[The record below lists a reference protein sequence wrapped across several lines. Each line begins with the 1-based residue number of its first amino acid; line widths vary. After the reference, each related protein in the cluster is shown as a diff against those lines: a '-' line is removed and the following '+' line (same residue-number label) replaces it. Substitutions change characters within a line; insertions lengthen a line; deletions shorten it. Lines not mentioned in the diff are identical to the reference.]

1 MVLRHNHH
9 KKMPACILL
18 AEDEPDLRCLL
29 AEQLEEHGLSVVQ
42 AADGVEALEK
52 LEAHPGLALLLS
64 DIRMPRMDG
73 HALVEAA
80 LALRPELKV
89 LMMTAYPTQ
98 RPAPAALRAREI
110 RTLSKPFNVERMIGV
125 VREMLSRA

>member
-1 MVLRHNHH
+1 
-9 KKMPACILL
+9 MPACILL
-18 AEDEPDLRCLL
+18 AEDEPDLRRLL
-29 AEQLEEHGLSVVQ
+29 AEQLEEHGLTVIQ
-42 AADGVEALEK
+42 AADGVEALEQ
-52 LEAHPGLALLLS
+52 LEAHPSLALLLS

-80 LALRPELKV
+80 LVLRPELKV